1 MSASKKK
8 HPFDFKTQYGLGFD
22 PQDDEIVVDFFCG
35 GGGAGTGLEM
45 GLGRKVNVAKNH
57 SAKAIS
63 MHTINHPGAKH
74 FTTDV
79 FDGDPDTECGG
90 KAVGWF
96 HMSPDCTHHSQA
108 AGGQPRKR
116 EIRNLSWIGLKWAG
130 KKKPRV
136 ISLENV
142 KQILQW
148 GRLIAKRDKAT
159 GRVIKLGGA
168 IAAPGEVV
176 PVDQQFL
183 IPDPKQRGRTW
194 RRFVALLEGMGYVV
208 EWKVIKACDF
218 GAPTSRERLFMLAR
232 CDGQP
237 IVWPEP
243 THAKK
248 PAKAQKPWRTA
259 AECIDFSDLGKSI
272 FGRKKDLAPA
282 TLRRVAKGM
291 KKFVIDNATPFIVP
305 IANWSGETVQSAN
318 QPLRTVNSY
327 PRGGAFSVVSPVIA
341 PATHQGSDRINDPLE
356 PLPTVTCA
364 NRGELT
370 LISPTLVQT
379 GYGERDGQEPRV
391 PGLDQPLGTVVAG
404 GVKHALTS
412 AVLVGAGGP
421 EYSGKP
427 TAADQPVGSLLAQ
440 NHRGIAAASLVQLGN
455 GDKAG
460 AAPRTADLHDPL
472 GTIMASGGKYG
483 VAAAHLVKFRFD
495 DAGKPLDEPLPT
507 ITSGGNYQRPAGAA
521 HAMGIATAFMAQ
533 MNGGFNTTA
542 AKSLEDPMTTVTNTG
557 SQQQLVTAT
566 LVTNTTGHAPSDIEG
581 PVPTLTTGQHHM
593 LATAHL
599 LHLRGNCDARDSA
612 DPLHTVSAGGTH
624 HGLVTAFMERQFGA
638 SVGQDL
644 DEPAP
649 TITAGGGGK
658 SSLVSFELSPEHEEG
673 ALRVAAFLISY
684 YGTEN
689 MSGCDQPAPTITTK
703 DRLGLVTVMVKGT
716 PYVIVDIRLRML
728 QPAELYQAQGFPT
741 DYIITHGADGKPF
754 TKTEQVHMCGNSVS
768 PPPMA
773 ALARANDPWR
783 TNVQHQV
790 AA

>member
-1 MSASKKK
+1 MSAHQKK
-8 HPFDFKTQYGLGFD
+8 HPFDFKTQYGLGFN

-45 GLGRKVNVAKNH
+45 GLGRAVSVAKNH
-57 SAKAIS
+57 SPAAIS
-63 MHTINHPGAKH
+63 MHTVNHPGAKH

-148 GRLIAKRDKAT
+148 GPLVAKRCKST
-159 GRVIKLGGA
+159 GRVVKLGGG

-183 IPDPKQRGRTW
+183 VPDPARRGQTW
-194 RRFVALLEGMGYVV
+194 AVFVAELERLGYVV
-208 EWKVIKACDF
+208 EWRVIRACDF
-218 GAPTSRERLFMLAR
+218 GAPTSRERLFMIAR

-243 THAKK
+243 THAKR
-248 PAKAQKPWRTA
+248 PAKGQKPWRTA
-259 AECIDFSDLGKSI
+259 AECIDFTDLGKSI

-291 KKFVIDNATPFIVP
+291 KKFVIDSPAPFIVP

-318 QPLRTVNSY
+318 EPLRTVTSY
-327 PRGGAFSVVSPVIA
+327 PKGGAFSVVSPVIA

-370 LISPTLVQT
+370 LISPTLIQS
-379 GYGERDGQEPRV
+379 GYGEREGQQPRV
-391 PGLDQPLGTVVAG
+391 PGIDQPLGTVVAG

-412 AVLVGAGGP
+412 SILVGAGGP
-421 EYSGKP
+421 VYAGKP
-427 TAADQPVGSLLAQ
+427 VAADQPVGTLMTQ
-440 NHRGIAAASLVQLGN
+440 NHRAV
-455 GDKAG
+455 
-460 AAPRTADLHDPL
+460 
-472 GTIMASGGKYG
+472 
-483 VAAAHLVKFRFD
+483 
-495 DAGKPLDEPLPT
+495 
-507 ITSGGNYQRPAGAA
+507 
-521 HAMGIATAFMAQ
+521 ATAFMAQ
-533 MNGGFNTTA
+533 MNGGFNTTH
-542 AKSLEDPMTTVTNTG
+542 AKGADEPMTTITNTG

-566 LVTNTTGHAPSDIEG
+566 LITSTTGHGPTNLEG
-581 PVPTLTTGQHHM
+581 PVPTLTTGQHHA
-593 LATAHL
+593 LVAANL
-599 LHLRGNCDARDSA
+599 VHLRGNCDARDVN
-612 DPLHTVSAGGTH
+612 DPLQTISAGGQH
-624 HGLVTAFMERQFGA
+624 HGLMTAFMERQFGA
-638 SVGQDL
+638 SVGQPL

-649 TITAGGGGK
+649 TVTAGGGGK
-658 SSLVSFELSPEHEEG
+658 SSVVSLRLSPEHEEG

-689 MSGCDQPAPTITTK
+689 VSGAGEPAPTITTK
-703 DRLGLVTVMVKGT
+703 DRLALVTVMVKGT
-716 PYVIVDIRLRML
+716 PYVIVDICLRML
-728 QPAELYQAQGFPT
+728 KPSELYKAQGFPAE
-741 DYIITHGADGKPF
+741 YVITHGADGKPF
-754 TKTEQVHMCGNSVS
+754 TKTQQVHMCGNSVS

-773 ALARANDPWR
+773 ALARANDPWL
-783 TNVQHQV
+783 
-790 AA
+790 AANEQSNAA

>member
-1 MSASKKK
+1 MSAHQKK
-8 HPFDFKTQYGLGFD
+8 HPFDFKTQYGLGFN

-45 GLGRKVNVAKNH
+45 GLGRTVSVAKNH
-57 SAKAIS
+57 SPAAIS
-63 MHTINHPGAKH
+63 MHTVNHPGAKH

-148 GRLIAKRDKAT
+148 GPLVAKRCKST
-159 GRVIKLGGA
+159 GRVVKLGGG

-183 IPDPKQRGRTW
+183 VPNPARRGQTW
-194 RRFVALLEGMGYVV
+194 AVFVTELERLGYAV
-208 EWKVIKACDF
+208 EWRVIRACDF
-218 GAPTSRERLFMLAR
+218 GAPTSRERLFMIAR

-243 THAKK
+243 THAKR
-248 PAKAQKPWRTA
+248 PAKGQKPWRTA
-259 AECIDFSDLGKSI
+259 AECIDFTDLGKSI
-272 FGRKKDLAPA
+272 FGRKKDLASA

-291 KKFVIDNATPFIVP
+291 KKFVIDNPAPFIVP

-318 QPLRTVNSY
+318 EPLRTVTSY
-327 PRGGAFSVVSPVIA
+327 PKGGAFSVVSPIIA

-370 LISPTLVQT
+370 LISPTLIQS
-379 GYGERDGQEPRV
+379 GYGEREGQQPRV
-391 PGLDQPLGTVVAG
+391 PGIEQPLGTVVAG

-412 AVLVGAGGP
+412 SILVGAGGP
-421 EYSGKP
+421 VYAGKP
-427 TAADQPVGSLLAQ
+427 VMADQPVGTLMTQ
-440 NHRGIAAASLVQLGN
+440 NHRAV
-455 GDKAG
+455 
-460 AAPRTADLHDPL
+460 
-472 GTIMASGGKYG
+472 
-483 VAAAHLVKFRFD
+483 
-495 DAGKPLDEPLPT
+495 
-507 ITSGGNYQRPAGAA
+507 
-521 HAMGIATAFMAQ
+521 ATAFMAQ
-533 MNGGFNTTA
+533 MNGGFNTTH
-542 AKSLEDPMTTVTNTG
+542 AKGADEPMTTITNTG

-566 LVTNTTGHAPSDIEG
+566 LITNTTGHGPTNLES
-581 PVPTLTTGQHHM
+581 PVPTLTTGQHHA
-593 LATAHL
+593 LVAANL
-599 LHLRGNCDARDSA
+599 VHLRGNCDARDTA
-612 DPLHTVSAGGTH
+612 EPLHTISAGGQH

-638 SVGQDL
+638 SVGQPL

-649 TITAGGGGK
+649 TVTAGGGGK
-658 SSLVSFELSPEHEEG
+658 SSVVSLKLSPEHEEG

-689 MSGCDQPAPTITTK
+689 VSSAGEPAPTITTK
-703 DRLGLVTVMVKGT
+703 DRLALVTVMVKGT
-716 PYVIVDIRLRML
+716 PYVIVDICLRML
-728 QPAELYQAQGFPT
+728 KPSELYKAQGFPA
-741 DYIITHGADGKPF
+741 DYVITHGADGKPF
-754 TKTEQVHMCGNSVS
+754 TKTQQVHMCGNSVS

-783 TNVQHQV
+783 TSAQHQE

>member
-1 MSASKKK
+1 MTSLKKP
-8 HPFDFKTQYGLGFD
+8 PFDFKTQYALGFNA
-22 PQDDEIVVDFFCG
+22 QNEEIVVDFFCG

-45 GLGRKVNVAKNH
+45 GLGRPVNVAKNH
-57 SAKAIS
+57 STKAIS
-63 MHTINHPGAKH
+63 MHTANHPAAVH
-74 FTTDV
+74 YTTDV

-130 KKKPRV
+130 MKRPRV

-159 GRVIKLGGA
+159 GRVVTLDQVPHPTQKGKTTNRV
-168 IAAPGEVV
+168 AAPGEQV
-176 PVDQQFL
+176 PVSNQFL
-183 IPDPKQRGRTW
+183 VPDPKQRGRTW

-218 GAPTSRERLFMLAR
+218 GAPTSRERLFMIAR

-237 IVWPEP
+237 IVWPAP
-243 THAKK
+243 THAKT
-248 PAKAQKPWRTA
+248 PAKGQQKWKA
-259 AECIDFSDLGKSI
+259 AADCIDFTDLGKSI

-291 KKFVIDNATPFIVP
+291 KKFVIDNPAPFIVP
-305 IANWSGETVQSAN
+305 IANWSGETVQSAGE
-318 QPLRTVNSY
+318 PLRTITSY
-327 PRGGAFSVVSPVIA
+327 PKGGAFSVVSPIIA
-341 PATHQGSDRINDPLE
+341 PATHQGSDRINDPLD

-370 LISPTLVQT
+370 LISPVMVTAAHGKGKPGGVQRW
-379 GYGERDGQEPRV
+379 GDGCKSSA
-391 PGLDQPLGTVVAG
+391 DPLGTV
-404 GVKHALTS
+404 T
-412 AVLVGAGGP
+412 
-421 EYSGKP
+421 
-427 TAADQPVGSLLAQ
+427 
-440 NHRGIAAASLVQLGN
+440 
-455 GDKAG
+455 
-460 AAPRTADLHDPL
+460 
-472 GTIMASGGKYG
+472 ASGGHSI
-483 VAAAHLVKFRFD
+483 ASAHLVKFRFN
-495 DAGKPLDEPLPT
+495 DAGKALDEPLPT

-521 HAMGIATAFMAQ
+521 HAMGISTVFMAQ

-542 AKSLEDPMTTVTNTG
+542 AKSIEDPMTTVTNTG
-557 SQQQLVTAT
+557 SQQQLVAAN
-566 LVTNTTGHAPSDIEG
+566 LV
-581 PVPTLTTGQHHM
+581 
-593 LATAHL
+593 
-599 LHLRGNCDARDSA
+599 HLRGNCDARDVN
-612 DPLHTVSAGGTH
+612 DPLHTISAGGQH
-624 HGLVTAFMERQFGA
+624 HGLASAFMERAFGA
-638 SVGQDL
+638 SVGQGL
-644 DEPAP
+644 EEPAP

-658 SSLVSFELSPEHEEG
+658 SSLVSLTLSPEHEAG

-689 MSGCDQPAPTITTK
+689 ISACDSPAPTITTK
-703 DRLGLVTVMVKGT
+703 DRLAMVTVMLQGT
-716 PYVIVDIRLRML
+716 PYVIVDICLRML
-728 QPAELYQAQGFPT
+728 KPAELYKAQGFPD
-741 DYIITHGADGKPF
+741 DYIISHGADGKPF
-754 TKTEQVHMCGNSVS
+754 TKTQQVHMCGNSVS

-783 TNVQHQV
+783 QIEQIQE

>member
-1 MSASKKK
+1 MSAQQKK
-8 HPFDFKTQYGLGFD
+8 HPFDFKTQYGLGFN

-45 GLGRKVNVAKNH
+45 GLGRAVNVAKNH
-57 SAKAIS
+57 SPQAIS
-63 MHTINHPGAKH
+63 MHTMNHPGAQH

-79 FDGDPDTECGG
+79 FEGDPDTECGG
-90 KAVGWF
+90 RAVGWF

-130 KKKPRV
+130 MKRPRV

-159 GRVIKLGGA
+159 GRVVKLSGG

-176 PVDQQFL
+176 PVGQQFL

-208 EWKVIKACDF
+208 EWKVIRACDF
-218 GAPTSRERLFMLAR
+218 GAPTSRERLFMIAR

-243 THAKK
+243 THAKNPVK
-248 PAKAQKPWRTA
+248 GQQKWKTA
-259 AECIDFSDLGKSI
+259 ADCIDFSDLGKSI

-291 KKFVIDNATPFIVP
+291 KKFVIDSAAPFIVP
-305 IANWSGETVQSAN
+305 IANWSGETVQSAGE
-318 QPLRTVNSY
+318 PLRTITSY
-327 PRGGAFSVVSPVIA
+327 PKGGAFSVVSPIIA

-370 LISPTLVQT
+370 LISPVM
-379 GYGERDGQEPRV
+379 
-391 PGLDQPLGTVVAG
+391 
-404 GVKHALTS
+404 
-412 AVLVGAGGP
+412 VGAGGP
-421 EYSGKP
+421 VYAGHP
-427 TAADQPVGSLLAQ
+427 VAADKPVGTLMTRS
-440 NHRGIAAASLVQLGN
+440 HRAI
-455 GDKAG
+455 
-460 AAPRTADLHDPL
+460 
-472 GTIMASGGKYG
+472 
-483 VAAAHLVKFRFD
+483 AAAHLVKFRFD
-495 DAGKPLDEPLPT
+495 DAGKALDEPLPT

-521 HAMGIATAFMAQ
+521 HAMGISTVFMAQ
-533 MNGGFNTTA
+533 MNGGFNTTD
-542 AKSLEDPMTTVTNTG
+542 AKSIEDPMTTVTNTG
-557 SQQQLVTAT
+557 SQQQLVAAN
-566 LVTNTTGHAPSDIEG
+566 LV
-581 PVPTLTTGQHHM
+581 
-593 LATAHL
+593 
-599 LHLRGNCDARDSA
+599 HLRGNCDARDLN
-612 DPLHTVSAGGTH
+612 DPLHTVSAGGQH
-624 HGLVTAFMERQFGA
+624 HGLVSAFMERAFGG
-638 SVGQDL
+638 SVGQGL
-644 DEPAP
+644 EEPAP

-658 SSLVSFELSPEHEEG
+658 SSLVSLTLSPEHEAG

-689 MSGCDQPAPTITTK
+689 ISACDAPAPTITTK
-703 DRLGLVTVMVKGT
+703 DRLAMVTVMVKGT
-716 PYVIVDIRLRML
+716 PYVIVDICLRML
-728 QPAELYQAQGFPT
+728 KPTELYKAQGFPA
-741 DYIITHGADGKPF
+741 DYIISHGADGESF
-754 TKTEQVHMCGNSVS
+754 TKTQQVHMCGNSVS

-783 TNVQHQV
+783 AEERQAR

>member
-1 MSASKKK
+1 MSAQQKK
-8 HPFDFKTQYGLGFD
+8 HPFDFKTQYGLGFN

-45 GLGRKVNVAKNH
+45 GLGRTVNVAKNH
-57 SAKAIS
+57 SPQAIS
-63 MHTINHPGAKH
+63 MHTMNHPGAQH

-79 FDGDPDTECGG
+79 FEGDPDTECGG
-90 KAVGWF
+90 RAVGWF

-130 KKKPRV
+130 MKQPRV

-159 GRVIKLGGA
+159 GRVVKLGGD

-176 PVDQQFL
+176 PVGQQFL

-194 RRFVALLEGMGYVV
+194 RRFVALLEGMDYVV

-218 GAPTSRERLFMLAR
+218 GAPTSRERLFMIAR

-243 THAKK
+243 THAKNPTK
-248 PAKAQKPWRTA
+248 SQQKWKTA
-259 AECIDFSDLGKSI
+259 ADCIDFTDLGKSI
-272 FGRKKDLAPA
+272 FNRKKDLAPA

-291 KKFVIDNATPFIVP
+291 KKFVINSAAPFIVP
-305 IANWSGETVQSAN
+305 IANWSGEAVQSADE
-318 QPLRTVNSY
+318 PLRTITSY
-327 PRGGAFSVVSPVIA
+327 PKGGAFSVISPIIA
-341 PATHQGSDRINDPLE
+341 PATHQDSDRINDPLE
-356 PLPTVTCA
+356 PLPTITCA

-370 LISPTLVQT
+370 LISPTLIQS
-379 GYGERDGQEPRV
+379 GYGERPGQEPRV

-412 AVLVGAGGP
+412 SVLVGAGGP
-421 EYSGKP
+421 AYAGHP
-427 TAADQPVGSLLAQ
+427 VTVDQPVGTLMTRS
-440 NHRGIAAASLVQLGN
+440 HRAV
-455 GDKAG
+455 
-460 AAPRTADLHDPL
+460 T
-472 GTIMASGGKYG
+472 
-483 VAAAHLVKFRFD
+483 
-495 DAGKPLDEPLPT
+495 
-507 ITSGGNYQRPAGAA
+507 
-521 HAMGIATAFMAQ
+521 TAFMAQ
-533 MNGGFNTTA
+533 MNGGFNATD
-542 AKSLEDPMTTVTNTG
+542 AKSMNDPMTTVTNTG
-557 SQQQLVTAT
+557 SQQQLVSAT
-566 LVTNTTGHAPSDIEG
+566 LITNTTGHAPSDLAG
-581 PVPTLTTGQHHM
+581 PVPTVTTGQHHALVAANLVHM
-593 LATAHL
+593 
-599 LHLRGNCDARDSA
+599 RGNCDARDVN
-612 DPLHTVSAGGTH
+612 DPLHTISAGGQH
-624 HGLVTAFMERQFGA
+624 HGLVSAFMERAFGG
-638 SVGQDL
+638 SVGQGLED
-644 DEPAP
+644 PAP

-658 SSLVSFELSPEHEEG
+658 SSLVSLTLSPEHEAG

-689 MSGCDQPAPTITTK
+689 ISACDSPAPTITTK
-703 DRLGLVTVMVKGT
+703 DRLAMVTVMVKGT
-716 PYVIVDIRLRML
+716 PYVIVDICLRML
-728 QPAELYQAQGFPT
+728 KPAELYKAQGFPA
-741 DYIITHGADGKPF
+741 DYIISHGADGKPF
-754 TKTEQVHMCGNSVS
+754 TKTQQVHRCGNSVS

-783 TNVQHQV
+783 AVENSAV